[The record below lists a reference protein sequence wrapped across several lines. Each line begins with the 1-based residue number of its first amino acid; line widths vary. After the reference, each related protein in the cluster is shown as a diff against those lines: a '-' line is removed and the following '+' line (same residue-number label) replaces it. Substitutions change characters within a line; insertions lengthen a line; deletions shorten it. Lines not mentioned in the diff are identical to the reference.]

1 MPEPS
6 VMTLEMEVDAVPAAA
21 GRVRAA
27 IVTALDGSLERE
39 VLENVL
45 MVATEL
51 VSNSVMHAGMG
62 EDGHLVFRLRADR
75 AIRVEVTD
83 TGRGFSA
90 SAPRATTPGRDPGG
104 RGLMIVELLSEDW
117 GVTQDDRVTVWAEL
131 SRSAER

>member
-1 MPEPS
+1 
-6 VMTLEMEVDAVPAAA
+6 MTLEMEVDAVPAAA

-90 SAPRATTPGRDPGG
+90 SAQRATTPGRDPGG